1 MKALTPTGKR
11 RASCEQASIRLQGSP
26 LGIRAFLGQFRGN
39 VA

>member
-11 RASCEQASIRLQGSP
+11 RASGYRQSIRLRGRLP
-26 LGIRAFLGQFRGN
+26 GIRAFLGQSKGI